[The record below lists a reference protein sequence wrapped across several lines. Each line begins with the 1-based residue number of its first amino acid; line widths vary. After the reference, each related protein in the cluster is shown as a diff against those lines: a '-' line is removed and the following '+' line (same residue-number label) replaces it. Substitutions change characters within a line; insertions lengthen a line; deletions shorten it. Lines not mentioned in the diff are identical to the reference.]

1 MAKYLRK
8 QGTMN
13 FTTYLTEAV
22 SNMEP
27 NRGIYGQV
35 VSNYFTLENV
45 RFSEKI
51 VITEIKYLDLH
62 FDKEEDRLE
71 FSFRLFYKKYI
82 FAEVDIEFHNPF
94 QFEFIGNQ
102 ENNTNIEESIE
113 LLDSGIFDNIFKFE
127 FTDGSLVFQAKNE
140 AIDFKIKTL
149 YRTFSID
156 IDFFN
161 TTKFIDNIEKRDK
174 NNEFF
179 HTICNEITNEQLTAI
194 AKGEYYFKEESV
206 YAELVTIK
214 ETYLIPKEID
224 FTTYS
229 ALSFTSFNQPNTK
242 AEHVERLFACTVIL
256 LGDYDFTDYA
266 YIGNILIPIF
276 SSATALGKNYV
287 KQARAFFLNLIAIQ
301 TPILRYLILAC
312 DLYLKDEELAKET
325 FVSLKETHFLK
336 ELDFEDDVAS
346 TAKKLEK
353 STLIMQEKCGFI
365 LDKSFL
371 KELNFLFENVILI
384 CKERYDIDAINA
396 LFERTFSKEEQEI
409 YLSLLPELLNIQ
421 YKNREHYLVNK
432 GLNSK
437 QTQIITRSLFK
448 AECFL
453 DGSDYEIDL
462 NRNIFFEAWLKI
474 YKKDK

>member
-1 MAKYLRK
+1 
-8 QGTMN
+8 MN
-13 FTTYLTEAV
+13 FTTYLTEVV

-94 QFEFIGNQ
+94 QFEFIENQ

-140 AIDFKIKTL
+140 AIDFQIKTL

-179 HTICNEITNEQLTAI
+179 HTICNEITNEQLTTI

-206 YAELVTIK
+206 YAELATIK
-214 ETYLIPKEID
+214 ETHLIPKEIT
-224 FTTYS
+224 FTTYDT
-229 ALSFTSFNQPNTK
+229 LSFSSFNRPNTK
-242 AEHVERLFACTVIL
+242 EEHVERLFACTLIL

-276 SSATALGKNYV
+276 SSAIALGKNYV
-287 KQARAFFLNLIAIQ
+287 QQARAFFLNLIAIQ

-312 DLYLKDEELAKET
+312 NLYLKDEELAKET

-336 ELDFEDDVAS
+336 ELDFENDVAS

-365 LDKSFL
+365 IDKSFL
-371 KELNFLFENVILI
+371 KELNFLFENVIRI

-396 LFERTFSKEEQEI
+396 LFERTFSKEEQRA
-409 YLSLLPELLNIQ
+409 YLKLLPNLLKMKYWDK
-421 YKNREHYLVNK
+421 YKYFAEK

-437 QTQIITRSLFK
+437 QIQIITQSIFNV
-448 AECFL
+448 ECFL